1 MNWKKQNDEVLYSK
15 KKGLLCI
22 GKKDVDYLKKI
33 ASNNP
38 RNRARFCAHSSIDDE
53 VHEMIIFHKKGTYV
67 RPHKHLFKTE
77 SFQLIEGEADALIFD

>member
-33 ASNNP
+33 SSSNP
-38 RNRARFCAHSSIDDE
+38 RDRARFCAHSSIDDE
-53 VHEMIIFHKKGTYV
+53 VHEMIIFHKKNLQHQP
-67 RPHKHLFKTE
+67 PHYL
-77 SFQLIEGEADALIFD
+77 SR